1 MDKHLTV
8 VAALHIGYGIM
19 SALLGLILWI
29 GLVGAGLLSTDPDAM
44 RVFSFVGTL
53 AGLFLLL
60 ISVPEIVG
68 GIGLLKRRS
77 WARILLLILAV
88 LELMRIP
95 LGTALGVYT
104 IWVLV
109 QDESKQILERGG
121 APSQTTS

>member
-29 GLVGAGLLSTDPDAM
+29 GLVGAGILSTDPDAM
-44 RVFSFVGTL
+44 RIFSFMGTL

-60 ISVPEIVG
+60 VSVPEIVG